1 MFRQFSSNA
10 PQKYDKSLAFAS
22 LLITLTFRCGKN
34 TPDYDIRA
42 YGSWVM
48 DHSVFRRVGTAIR
61 DKEGVSL
68 NADWHLEDDN

>member
-1 MFRQFSSNA
+1 MRL
-10 PQKYDKSLAFAS
+10 QKYDKSLAFAS

-48 DHSVFRRVGTAIR
+48 DHSVFRWVGTAIR

-68 NADWHLEDDN
+68 NVDWHLENDN